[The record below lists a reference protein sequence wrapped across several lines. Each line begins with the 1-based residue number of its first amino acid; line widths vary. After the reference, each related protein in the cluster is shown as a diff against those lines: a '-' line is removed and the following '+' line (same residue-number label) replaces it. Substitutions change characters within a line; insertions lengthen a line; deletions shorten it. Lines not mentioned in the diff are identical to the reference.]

1 VDLPNAEDAVRR
13 RMRRQ
18 QFANTLAIMVF
29 ALGIVVFATWLVE
42 RGRLWHRP
50 APPQARHEPKPMA
63 ARPRPAVTAPPAPVE
78 APASVAQATAPGQE
92 PAVSQPVTDKARPQ
106 EREVRPRP
114 IVEPMQAAPAP
125 ASAAEIPQA
134 QVQPAPGPAARSPY
148 DMPGANGA
156 TRVLVGIKCTDDFR
170 YEGEARGRQYFSARC
185 ESGSRRSVSCVG
197 GGCKIEYAP
206 PPSHLP

>member
-29 ALGIVVFATWLVE
+29 ALGMVVLATWLVD
-42 RGRLWHRP
+42 RGRLLHRP
-50 APPQARHEPKPMA
+50 APPAVRHAPKPA
-63 ARPRPAVTAPPAPVE
+63 TPRPRPAATVPPAIVATPASVSPSMAPTPKPGTSKPAAERSRAAEPSAPPARRAE
-78 APASVAQATAPGQE
+78 AMQRAPAEAAP
-92 PAVSQPVTDKARPQ
+92 
-106 EREVRPRP
+106 
-114 IVEPMQAAPAP
+114 PMQQVQAAPAASP
-125 ASAAEIPQA
+125 AT
-134 QVQPAPGPAARSPY
+134 RSPY
-148 DMPGANGA
+148 EMPGANGA
-156 TRVLVGIKCTDDFR
+156 TRVLVGIKCADDFR
-170 YEGEARGRQYFSARC
+170 YEGEARGRHYFSARC

>member
-1 VDLPNAEDAVRR
+1 
-13 RMRRQ
+13 MRRQ

-29 ALGIVVFATWLVE
+29 ALGIVVLATWLVQ
-42 RGRLWHRP
+42 RGRLLQRP
-50 APPQARHEPKPMA
+50 APPPEAQHEPKPMA
-63 ARPRPAVTAPPAPVE
+63 ARPRPAVTAPPATVE
-78 APASVAQATAPGQE
+78 APASVAQAMAPAQK
-92 PAVSQPVTDKARPQ
+92 PAVSTPEKPRPQ
-106 EREVRPRP
+106 APEVRPP
-114 IVEPMQAAPAP
+114 HIVKPMQAAPAP
-125 ASAAEIPQA
+125 AAAAAVPDA
-134 QVQPAPGPAARSPY
+134 QVQPAAAPTAHSPY
-148 DMPGANGA
+148 DFPGANGA